1 MCGKAVM
8 KGSCSVLVKREYVMI
23 VAKCINIHTLT
34 IYTTSICIAAREECW
49 LISGPAPSFF
59 VQSPHLTLHNSK
71 RHFEKIYI
79 PKLWVKFIWKRFV
92 GKKPKQNYVG
102 LENKRQC
109 PLEVS
114 LIWPHTQHWFMI
126 SRMSSL
132 WCKWSIY
139 SFSQFMS
146 SANATSSCWEPQN

>member
-1 MCGKAVM
+1 MQSNFPWQGKHEVRAMCGKAVM

-79 PKLWVKFIWKRFV
+79 PTLQVIFNLKTFCRKKNQLKLRWL
-92 GKKPKQNYVG
+92 GKQETK
-102 LENKRQC
+102 C
-109 PLEVS
+109 P
-114 LIWPHTQHWFMI
+114 
-126 SRMSSL
+126 
-132 WCKWSIY
+132 
-139 SFSQFMS
+139 
-146 SANATSSCWEPQN
+146 